1 MVNRKKILKPLKKFG
16 PGYFIQEQME
26 DRKWTQE
33 DLAEIMGL
41 TIKHVNHIL
50 QDKQS
55 ISLETAKMLAQI
67 FETSPEYWINLD
79 THYRLWL
86 HQENSEKVIEAK
98 IKGQIFARMP
108 ISDMIQK
115 GWLKPHSTAKEL
127 AKQVL
132 KFWDWKSLDFKI
144 LDQHYLPYF
153 TKKSEAFNQFNA
165 SYAITWYRKATMEA
179 EKFNVKEYD
188 KKKLTQLFH
197 NIHQYTTKE
206 NGLNEFIQELNK
218 VGVIFFVLPHLQKT
232 YLDGAA
238 FLHNNNPVIVYT
250 ARYKRIDNFWFT
262 VAHEIAHV
270 LLHLNKKTPFVLDN
284 FKDQE
289 VNAMEEEA
297 NAMASEMLKH
307 HEIIE
312 YLSPYSNYLTVSK
325 VEECASTY
333 NIHPAIVVGTLAH
346 EGQISYSNQ
355 NRYRE
360 NVLDLIK
367 GKYKVGGL

>member
-1 MVNRKKILKPLKKFG
+1 
-16 PGYFIQEQME
+16 ME

-79 THYRLWL
+79 THYQLWL

-132 KFWDWKSLDFKI
+132 KFWDWKSRDFKI

-188 KKKLTQLFH
+188 KKKLTQLFQ

-206 NGLNEFIQELNK
+206 NGLNEFIQELNN

-289 VNAMEEEA
+289 VI
-297 NAMASEMLKH
+297 LF
-307 HEIIE
+307 
-312 YLSPYSNYLTVSK
+312 
-325 VEECASTY
+325 
-333 NIHPAIVVGTLAH
+333 
-346 EGQISYSNQ
+346 
-355 NRYRE
+355 
-360 NVLDLIK
+360 LI
-367 GKYKVGGL
+367 